1 MMDVERGHT
10 LNTSILA
17 TDDYWLQEL
26 VGFALLISLLDSV
39 DWVAALLAV
48 ANYYAFQRD
57 FDSIPS
63 LVAIHGIVSTHDS
76 CDFANSNFFGL
87 VQEALHE
94 TSTRFRINVTS
105 VAEEVDIDMRNF
117 EFFGNF
123 QESIEMIL
131 LGVLA
136 T

>member
-1 MMDVERGHT
+1 

-26 VGFALLISLLDSV
+26 VGFVLLVSLLDGL
-39 DWVAALLAV
+39 DWVAALLTV
-48 ANYYAFQRD
+48 AKYHAFQCN

-63 LVAIHGIVSTHDS
+63 LVAIHGIVSTNDS
-76 CDFANSNFFGL
+76 CDFANANFFDL
-87 VQEALHE
+87 IQEALHE
-94 TSTRFRINVTS
+94 TSTRFWINITT
-105 VAEEVDIDMRNF
+105 VAEEVDIDMRNLD
-117 EFFGNF
+117 FFGNF
-123 QESIEMIL
+123 QESVEVIL